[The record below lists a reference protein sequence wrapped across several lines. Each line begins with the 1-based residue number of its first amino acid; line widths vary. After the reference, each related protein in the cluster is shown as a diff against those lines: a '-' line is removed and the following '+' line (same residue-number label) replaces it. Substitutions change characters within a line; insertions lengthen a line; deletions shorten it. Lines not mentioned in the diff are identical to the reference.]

1 MEIKRNRFFYK
12 ILFNIGIAAL
22 SVVLYYFIFSPF
34 LDTPVEYELKKT
46 NKQLNNEYE
55 KMLGRYQLIDSVYVN
70 VYNRD
75 RDIYKRLFNI
85 EPTNISDQYFNVK
98 NQDNKLYNDGSIS
111 EILEAFNN
119 KIHELDYNVSV
130 GKKELVE
137 LEKKMVVMRRKFDN
151 IPSIQPVENST
162 FTKNFVS
169 SGIKLNPFYK
179 GMVLHKGLDYA
190 IEEGTRVFATADGV
204 VSRIGGFRDGGG
216 ESIEIDHQ
224 NGYKTIYSNL
234 GKILVRKN
242 ETVDRGDIIAHSGN
256 SGYSFLPH
264 LHYEVLY
271 KGGNKNP
278 LCFIFADLNTIQMYY
293 LETIAS
299 QTIQSFD

>member
-12 ILFNIGIAAL
+12 ILLNIGIAVL

-46 NKQLNNEYE
+46 NRQLNSEYE
-55 KMLGRYQLIDSVYVN
+55 KMLELYGLIDSVYVN
-70 VYNRD
+70 LDQRD
-75 RDIYKRLFNI
+75 RDIYKRLFNV
-85 EPTNISDQYFNVK
+85 EPTNVSEQYFNLK
-98 NQDNKLYNDGSIS
+98 NQDNELYQDGSIS
-111 EILEAFNN
+111 EIMEAFHQKVDALTN
-119 KIHELDYNVSV
+119 SV
-130 GKKELVE
+130 NSGKEEVVE
-137 LEKKMVVMRRKFDN
+137 LEKRMVARGRKFDN
-151 IPSIQPVENST
+151 IPSIQPIENST

-169 SGIKLNPFYK
+169 VGIKLNPFYK
-179 GMVLHKGLDYA
+179 GMVLHNGLDYA
-190 IEEGTRVFATADGV
+190 VEEGTRVFATADGV
-204 VSRIGGFRDGGG
+204 VSKIGGFRDGGG

-234 GKILVRKN
+234 SKLLVRKN
-242 ETVDRGDIIAHSGN
+242 ETVDRGDIIAYSGN

-271 KGGNKNP
+271 KGENKDP
-278 LCFIFADLNTIQMYY
+278 LYFIFADLNRLQMYY
-293 LETIAS
+293 LESIAS